1 MEKLK
6 AMTEDQIQEIA
17 SDAVQGAVNFVESEI
32 AEERIKSQRYF
43 EGEVDIG
50 EEDGRSKIVSTKV
63 RDTIRAIKPSLMRV
77 FLSSENPVE
86 FIPTSQEDVKMAEQA
101 TKYAHWRFT
110 ELNGYRLLNDV
121 IHDALVKKTGV
132 LKIWWEDN
140 TESEIHSYSNVT
152 DEEMLLIVNDD
163 NVEVLEHST
172 EVVMDMDE
180 MGVEMERPEH
190 SLKISYKT
198 ESGELKIEALP
209 PEEFVVDRN
218 AKSVEDAY
226 VVAHRTEM
234 RVSDLVEMGYDFDE
248 ISELSGLSSDDA
260 FSDEEDFERRGY
272 EQDDEESADV
282 SMKKVQ
288 VTEAYM
294 KMDKEGTGIATMYR
308 VLLAGGEDKLLE
320 CEPWGDVPFA
330 IFEIDP
336 EPHTFFGRS
345 VADLIMNDQ
354 DSSTAMLRG
363 LMDNV
368 ALTNSPRQGYVQGQV
383 NVDDLMNNEIGG
395 LVRMKS
401 PQALVDITTPFVA
414 GQVLDAIQYMD
425 LTVESKTGVSKASI
439 GLDPDALQNTSA
451 TAARLQAQ
459 QGSAQIEVMARNL
472 AEGGMKRLFK
482 LMLRLCVENSN
493 EEAMMRLHGQFQP
506 IDPRTWNA
514 EMDVTINVG
523 LGTGREEQKQGALGQ
538 ALQMQMQI
546 WQAYGAANG
555 LVTMTGI
562 RNTLGDMLALN
573 GIRNIDRYFNPMTPE
588 QEQMLIQQQQ
598 EMEAQQPETS
608 PEADALVEAEKYK
621 ADKKAETDV
630 LKVQMDAQKA
640 QLGAQKDSQ
649 IAQIEIQKAAQK
661 AEIDAQKA
669 QIDMQKAK
677 AVDDRERDKLDQELI
692 IKTAEILGRYGQSVD
707 TAKIKQAQAQPR
719 NGGMF

>member
-1 MEKLK
+1 
-6 AMTEDQIQEIA
+6 
-17 SDAVQGAVNFVESEI
+17 
-32 AEERIKSQRYF
+32 
-43 EGEVDIG
+43 
-50 EEDGRSKIVSTKV
+50 
-63 RDTIRAIKPSLMRV
+63 
-77 FLSSENPVE
+77 
-86 FIPTSQEDVKMAEQA
+86 MAEQA
-101 TKYAHWRFT
+101 TKYAHWRFS

-140 TESEIHSYSNVT
+140 TEAEIHTYTNVT
-152 DEEMLLIVNDD
+152 EEEMTVIVNEPD
-163 NVEVLEHST
+163 VEVLEHST
-172 EVVMDMDE
+172 EVVMEMDE
-180 MGVEMERPEH
+180 EGLEIERPEY
-190 SLKISYKT
+190 SLKVSYKK
-198 ESGELKIEALP
+198 EKGELKIEALP

-218 AKSVEDAY
+218 AKSIEDAY

-234 RVSDLVEMGYDFDE
+234 RVSDLVEMGYDFEE
-248 ISELSGLSSDDA
+248 ISNLSGLTTDDA
-260 FSDEEDFERRGY
+260 FSDAEDFERRGY
-272 EQDDEESADV
+272 EQDEEDNSEDV

-294 KMDKEGTGIATMYR
+294 KIDKEGTGVASMYR
-308 VLLAGGEDKLLE
+308 LLLAGGENKLLD
-320 CEPWGDVPFA
+320 CELWGDVPFA
-330 IFEIDP
+330 VFEIDP

-395 LVRMKS
+395 LVRLKS
-401 PQALVDITTPFVA
+401 PQALVDIATPFVA

-425 LTVESKTGVSKASI
+425 MTVESKTGVSKASM

-482 LMLRLCVENSN
+482 LMLNLLVENSC
-493 EEAMMRLHGQFQP
+493 EDTMMRLHGEFVP
-506 IDPRTWNA
+506 IDPRSWNS
-514 EMDVTINVG
+514 EMDVTVNVG
-523 LGTGREEQKQGALGQ
+523 IGTGREEQRQVALQQ

-546 WQAYGAANG
+546 WANYGSSNG

-573 GIRNIDRYFNPMTPE
+573 GVKNVDRYFNPMTPE
-588 QEQMLIQQQQ
+588 QEQQLMQQQQ
-598 EMEAQQPETS
+598 QMAQQNPQLSDGE
-608 PEADALVEAEKYK
+608 ALVQAEQYK
-621 ADKKAETDV
+621 ADKAAEMNM
-630 LKVQMDAQKA
+630 LKLQ
-640 QLGAQKDSQ
+640 
-649 IAQIEIQKAAQK
+649 
-661 AEIDAQKA
+661 IDAQKA
-669 QIDMQKAK
+669 I
-677 AVDDRERDKLDQELI
+677 AVDDRERDALDQELI
-692 IKTAEILGRYGQSVD
+692 IKAAEILGKYGTSVD
-707 TAKIKQAQAQPR
+707 TATIKAEQQEARYPQESPAEAVT
-719 NGGMF
+719 GGRF

>member
-1 MEKLK
+1 METLQ
-6 AMTEDQIQEIA
+6 AMDEQQIEDIA
-17 SDAVQGAVNFVESEI
+17 KDAVQQAVNFVESEI
-32 AEERIKSQRYF
+32 AETRMKSQRYF

-86 FIPTSQEDVKMAEQA
+86 YVPTSQEDVKMAEQA

-110 ELNGYRLLNDV
+110 ELNGYRLLNDA

-140 TESEIHSYSNVT
+140 TEAEIHSYSNVT
-152 DEEMLLIVNDD
+152 DEEMLLIVNDE
-163 NVEVLEHST
+163 NVEVIEHST
-172 EVVMDMDE
+172 EAVIDMDE

-190 SLKISYKT
+190 SLKISYKK
-198 ESGELKIEALP
+198 EKGELKIEALP

-248 ISELSGLSSDDA
+248 ISELSGLTSDDS
-260 FSDEEDFERRGY
+260 FRDEEDFERRGY
-272 EQDDEESADV
+272 DQDEEDNNEDL

-294 KMDKEGTGIATMYR
+294 KIDKEGTGVATMYR
-308 VLLAGGEDKLLE
+308 ILLAGGENKLLE
-320 CEPWGDVPFA
+320 CEAWGEVPFA
-330 IFEIDP
+330 VFEVDP

-383 NVDDLMNNEIGG
+383 NVDDLLNNEIGG
-395 LVRMKS
+395 LVRLKS
-401 PQALVDITTPFVA
+401 PQALVDIATPFVA

-425 LTVESKTGVSKASI
+425 MTVESKTGVSKASQ

-459 QGSAQIEVMARNL
+459 QGAGQIEVMARNL

-482 LMLRLCVENSN
+482 LMLNLMVENSC
-493 EEAMMRLHGQFQP
+493 EETMMRLHGEFVP
-506 IDPRTWNA
+506 IDPREWNA
-514 EMDVTINVG
+514 SMDVTVNVG
-523 LGTGREEQKQGALGQ
+523 LGTGREDQRQVALQQ

-546 WQAYGAANG
+546 WSTYGSSNG

-562 RNTLGDMLALN
+562 RNTLGDMLSLN
-573 GIRNIDRYFNPMTPE
+573 GVRNVDRYFNPMTPE
-588 QEQMLIQQQQ
+588 QEQLLIQQQQ
-598 EMEAQQPETS
+598 EMAQQNPQLSDGE
-608 PEADALVEAEKYK
+608 ALVQAEQYK
-621 ADKKAETDV
+621 ADRKAE
-630 LKVQMDAQKA
+630 MDMLKA
-640 QLGAQKDSQ
+640 Q
-649 IAQIEIQKAAQK
+649 
-661 AEIDAQKA
+661 IDAQKA
-669 QIDMQKAK
+669 IAI
-677 AVDDRERDKLDQELI
+677 DDRERDALDQELI
-692 IKTAEILGRYGQSVD
+692 IKAAEILGKYGTSVD
-707 TAKIKQAQAQPR
+707 TATIKAEQQEARYPQESPAEAVT
-719 NGGMF
+719 GGRF

>member
-17 SDAVQGAVNFVESEI
+17 SDAVQGAVSFVESEI
-32 AEERIKSQRYF
+32 ASERIKSQRYF

-86 FIPTSQEDVKMAEQA
+86 YIPTSQEDVKMAEQA

-152 DEEMLLIVNDD
+152 DEEMMAIVNDD
-163 NVEVLEHST
+163 NVEVLEHTT
-172 EVVMDMDE
+172 EAVMDMDE
-180 MGVEMERPEH
+180 MGMEMERPEH

-198 ESGELKIEALP
+198 EKGELKIEALP

-226 VVAHRTEM
+226 VVAQRTEM

-248 ISELSGLSSDDA
+248 ISELSGLTSDDS
-260 FSDEEDFERRGY
+260 FSDAEDFERRGY
-272 EQDDEESADV
+272 EQDDEESSDV

-308 VLLAGGEDKLLE
+308 VLLAGGENKLLE
-320 CEPWGDVPFA
+320 CEAWGDVPFA
-330 IFEIDP
+330 VFEIDP

-395 LVRMKS
+395 LVRLKS
-401 PQALVDITTPFVA
+401 PAALVDIATPFVA

-425 LTVESKTGVSKASI
+425 ATVETKTGVSRASM

-459 QGSAQIEVMARNL
+459 QGAGQIEVMARNL

-482 LMLRLCVENSN
+482 LMLKLCVENSN
-493 EEAMMRLHGQFQP
+493 EEAMMRMHGEFIP
-506 IDPRTWNA
+506 IDPRSWNS

-523 LGTGREEQKQGALGQ
+523 LGTGREEQKQAALGQ
-538 ALQMQMQI
+538 ALQMQMQV
-546 WQAYGAANG
+546 WSNYGASNG

-588 QEQMLIQQQQ
+588 QEQILIQQQQ
-598 EMEAQQPETS
+598 EMESQQSQS
-608 PEADALVEAEKYK
+608 PEADALVQAEQYK
-621 ADKKAETDV
+621 ADKKSETDM
-630 LKVQMDAQKA
+630 LKLQ
-640 QLGAQKDSQ
+640 
-649 IAQIEIQKAAQK
+649 
-661 AEIDAQKA
+661 IDAQKA
-669 QIDMQKAK
+669 VAI
-677 AVDDRERDKLDQELI
+677 DDRERDALDQELI
-692 IKTAEILGRYGQSVD
+692 IKAAEILGRYGQSVD
-707 TAKIKQAQAQPR
+707 TAKIKQAQEKPR
-719 NGGMF
+719 YPQESPAEAVTGGRF